1 VERKQKDKPQE
12 SKCTNNI
19 KNTKAMNDYTK
30 HVMRQWERRLSEPEE
45 DPRDRFDSDEE
56 WKAYCEEMAD
66 REGRRE
72 AYEEDMWDEKRHG
85 L

>member
-1 VERKQKDKPQE
+1 
-12 SKCTNNI
+12 
-19 KNTKAMNDYTK
+19 
-30 HVMRQWERRLSEPEE
+30 LSEPEE